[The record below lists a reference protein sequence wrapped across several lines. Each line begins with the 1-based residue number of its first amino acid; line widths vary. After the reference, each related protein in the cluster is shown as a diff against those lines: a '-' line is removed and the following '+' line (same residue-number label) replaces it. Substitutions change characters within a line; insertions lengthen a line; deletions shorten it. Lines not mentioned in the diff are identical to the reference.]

1 MDSPAIK
8 VEGLSKRYR
17 IGARLRQ
24 RNFRE
29 ALTDAALA
37 PLRRLKS
44 FGRSS
49 HREEDSIWA
58 LRQVSFEVR
67 QGEVL
72 GIIGPNGAGKT
83 TLLKLLSRITDPT
96 EGRAVLNGRV
106 GSLLEVGTGFHSE
119 LTGWENIYLSGAIL
133 GMRKAEIDAR
143 FDQIVAFSGIEPFI
157 DTPVK
162 RYSHGMR
169 VRLGFAVAAHLEPEI
184 LLVDEVLA
192 VGDAAFKRK
201 SLGKMG
207 ELQKGG
213 RTVIFVSHNMASI
226 KNLCTSCIALD
237 KGRIMASGDVADTV
251 QRYLQAFE
259 PVGDAG
265 SGGGFSFEVPRPE
278 PAPEAY
284 ITRVELLD
292 EDRAVARR
300 LETRACFRAR
310 IHFRSEVASGR
321 FSLRLSLQTLD
332 GAPLILY
339 DMEQTGGFHL
349 ACDPGDHFADVVM
362 PELPLAAGHY
372 VIGAAISVPHI
383 RLLHNAERTGEIEV
397 SARDAYGTGSPLSS
411 QRCFVAVEHFWQVPD
426 DDEGLREMGY
436 GPKGS
441 AGPAD
446 R

>member
-58 LRQVSFEVR
+58 LRQVSFEV
-67 QGEVL
+67 QPGEVL

-83 TLLKLLSRITDPT
+83 TLLKILSRITEPT

-119 LTGWENIYLSGAIL
+119 LTGRENIYLSAAIL

-143 FDQIVAFSGIEPFI
+143 FDQIVAFSGVEPFI

-162 RYSHGMR
+162 RYSSGMR

-226 KNLCTSCIALD
+226 KKLCTSCIALD
-237 KGRIMASGDVADTV
+237 KGRIVASGDVADTV
-251 QRYLQAFE
+251 EHYLQAVE
-259 PVGDAG
+259 RVGDAG

-278 PAPEAY
+278 PVPAAY
-284 ITRVELLD
+284 ITRIELLD
-292 EDRAVARR
+292 EGGSPARR
-300 LETRACFRAR
+300 LETCGYFRAR
-310 IHFRSEVASGR
+310 IHFHCPRAGR
-321 FSLRLSLQTLD
+321 FAVLLSLQTLD
-332 GAPLILY
+332 GVPLIAY
-339 DMEQTGGFHL
+339 TTERTGGFHL
-349 ACDPGDHFADVVM
+349 SCGPGDHYVEVVV
-362 PELPLAAGHY
+362 PELPLTEGTYVLGAGT
-372 VIGAAISVPHI
+372 SVPHV
-383 RLLHNAERTGEIEV
+383 RWLHRAERVGEV
-397 SARDAYGTGSPLSS
+397 RVAARDVYGSGQPLS
-411 QRCFVAVEHFWQVPD
+411 QRECVVAVGHEWRIAED
-426 DDEGLREMGY
+426 DAGLERVG
-436 GPKGS
+436 
-441 AGPAD
+441 
-446 R
+446 